1 MVSLFGESQNN
12 RPLRNLF
19 SLFSLSSS
27 KKLCTTAGLGVEF
40 QPVNRGARGGVS
52 WGRSMDE
59 NILTFNFTNWIT
71 IVIMAALGF
80 ALLGWGQRAWAK
92 RQGA

>member
-1 MVSLFGESQNN
+1 
-12 RPLRNLF
+12 
-19 SLFSLSSS
+19 
-27 KKLCTTAGLGVEF
+27 
-40 QPVNRGARGGVS
+40 
-52 WGRSMDE
+52 MDE

-92 RQGA
+92 RQGAA

>member
-1 MVSLFGESQNN
+1 MLLTF
-12 RPLRNLF
+12 
-19 SLFSLSSS
+19 
-27 KKLCTTAGLGVEF
+27 LGVEY